1 MHSCEGCPSGQSRST
16 PDFEDVIVKV
26 QTIYT
31 PRRACREVEGGVDAE
46 GELGFWTVYALGP
59 RCGFQEG
66 AAKAQEPNQAS
77 PFPTPLHTHRGLIQ
91 SPGLPGCSFKLTVTH
106 STPNRACSQNQTG
119 RAERPSHKNP
129 RPEWMQCCAQ
139 ATQKD
144 CTCSVPQWCPTLCDP
159 MDCST
164 PGFPVHHQL
173 KRCLLLRRKA
183 MANLDSILKSRDITL
198 PTTLLLPAVLISG
211 SSLEL

>member
-1 MHSCEGCPSGQSRST
+1 MAWTLKESWVSG
-16 PDFEDVIVKV
+16 
-26 QTIYT
+26 
-31 PRRACREVEGGVDAE
+31 
-46 GELGFWTVYALGP
+46 VYALGP

-91 SPGLPGCSFKLTVTH
+91 CPGLPGCPFKLTVTH

-129 RPEWMQCCAQ
+129 RPERMQCCAQ

-164 PGFPVHHQL
+164 PGFPVHHQPPEL
-173 KRCLLLRRKA
+173 AQTDVHRVSDAIQAFRPL
-183 MANLDSILKSRDITL
+183 SYPSS
-198 PTTLLLPAVLISG
+198 PAFNISQHQD
-211 SSLEL
+211 LFQ